1 MFEKFTEG
9 AIKVIMLSQEE
20 ARRMGHNFV
29 GTEQLFLGVIG
40 EGVGMGSKCLKS
52 LGVTLKSAR
61 KEVEKYIG
69 RGTGFVASE
78 IPFTPRA
85 KRVLEMAVQEGK
97 DLGQNYVGTEHILL
111 ALIGE
116 DDGVAIRTI
125 ENMGLDVAEIRTT
138 ILSLIKENQEELLK
152 PLTPEQRRILDRDN
166 VPNNIPTL
174 DEYTDNI
181 TVEAMDGRL
190 DPVIGREYRHDLG
203 ASEKM
208 LIIGIRSAPF
218 AKVRY

>member
-1 MFEKFTEG
+1 
-9 AIKVIMLSQEE
+9 MLFRS
-20 ARRMGHNFV
+20 GHNFV

-40 EGVGMGSKCLKS
+40 EGAGMGAKCLKS
-52 LGVTLKSAR
+52 LGVTLKAAR

-125 ENMGLDVAEIRTT
+125 ENMGLDLSEIRSV
-138 ILSLIKENQEELLK
+138 ILLLIKENQEELLQ

-166 VPNNIPTL
+166 IPK
-174 DEYTDNI
+174 
-181 TVEAMDGRL
+181 
-190 DPVIGREYRHDLG
+190 IGRAH
-203 ASEKM
+203 
-208 LIIGIRSAPF
+208 
-218 AKVRY
+218 V